1 MGDRINLKMRDTLST
16 MNLSTFLAAQWSILS
31 TGGTGIKSQ
40 SGHVSVIQSYPH
52 RGDDELLANRHR
64 GEELI
69 ELPSGARQRKRR
81 IFEDICNSDQN
92 QHQHQDQNHQMRMA
106 ANSESE
112 LRRRRGAGKEKPAV
126 EREKKKITA
135 SDLKVPI
142 PKVIQICLFLCP
154 RSMQMM

>member
-1 MGDRINLKMRDTLST
+1 M
-16 MNLSTFLAAQWSILS
+16 
-31 TGGTGIKSQ
+31 
-40 SGHVSVIQSYPH
+40 
-52 RGDDELLANRHR
+52 
-64 GEELI
+64 
-69 ELPSGARQRKRR
+69 PSGARQRKRR
-81 IFEDICNSDQN
+81 IFEDICSDQN
-92 QHQHQDQNHQMRMA
+92 QIRSDQNHQMTMA